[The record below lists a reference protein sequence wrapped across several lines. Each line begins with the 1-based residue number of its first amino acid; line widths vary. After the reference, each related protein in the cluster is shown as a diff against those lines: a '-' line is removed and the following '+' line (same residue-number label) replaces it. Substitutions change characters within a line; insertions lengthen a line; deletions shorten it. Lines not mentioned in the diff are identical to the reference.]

1 MKDLAERKRVMLN
14 LSRGRLDAM
23 NRNPPTY
30 EKMYQSVKRGAERRN
45 EDASEEVLRYRAQIK
60 YDTAREF
67 HAFLKEKV
75 RWLEKQTSKTP
86 E

>member
-1 MKDLAERKRVMLN
+1 MKDLAERKQVMLN

-30 EKMYQSVKRGAERRN
+30 EKMYQSVKREAERRN
-45 EDASEEVLRYRAQIK
+45 EEVSEDELRYRAQLK

-67 HAFLKEKV
+67 HKFLKRKV
-75 RWLEKQTSKTP
+75 EWLQK
-86 E
+86 